1 MTELYL
7 SDLMKLGGIDPD
19 GAVLIRHSIGDIAF
33 AKCYEN
39 GSESIEQYTRLQA
52 EHFSDGFKYWL
63 VFIGEKG
70 RGARFFGAYTVKGKH
85 PATPD
90 NMPTGFPVPEMF
102 ERNVYQYDLEA
113 NDFLSD
119 YQGRLVID
127 WGNAAVAWHQKATNP
142 KKIIAV
148 NSQDFVGY
156 DNLILSFG
164 QLKDIVEKPN
174 VYDKYISALSAVKAV
189 YLIADRKTGKQY
201 IGSATGSDGL
211 FGRWKEYVKTFHGG
225 NSGIRDYL
233 AISSDSYKDFQFS
246 ILQIFSMNESKEKI
260 LNCEALWKNKLL
272 TKDFGLND
280 N

>member
-1 MTELYL
+1 M
-7 SDLMKLGGIDPD
+7 
-19 GAVLIRHSIGDIAF
+19 
-33 AKCYEN
+33 
-39 GSESIEQYTRLQA
+39 
-52 EHFSDGFKYWL
+52 
-63 VFIGEKG
+63 
-70 RGARFFGAYTVKGKH
+70 
-85 PATPD
+85 
-90 NMPTGFPVPEMF
+90 
-102 ERNVYQYDLEA
+102 
-113 NDFLSD
+113 
-119 YQGRLVID
+119 
-127 WGNAAVAWHQKATNP
+127 
-142 KKIIAV
+142 

-201 IGSATGSDGL
+201 IGSAAGSDGL

>member
-1 MTELYL
+1 MTGLYL
-7 SDLMKLGGIDPD
+7 SDLMNLGSIDPNET
-19 GAVLIRHSIGDIAF
+19 VLIRHSVGDPAF

-39 GSESIEQYTRLQA
+39 GYESIEQYTRLQV

-63 VFIGEKG
+63 VFIGEKS
-70 RGARFFGAYTVKGKH
+70 REARFFGAYTVKGKR
-85 PATPD
+85 PAKSAS
-90 NMPTGFPVPEMF
+90 MPTGFPVPEMF
-102 ERNVYQYDLEA
+102 ERNVYQYDLDT

-119 YQGRLVID
+119 YKGRLVID
-127 WGNAAVAWHQKATNP
+127 WGNATVAWHQKSTNP

-164 QLKDIVEKPN
+164 LLKDIVEKPD
-174 VYDKYISALSAVKAV
+174 VYDKYITALSVVKAV
-189 YLIADRKTGKQY
+189 YLITDRKTGKQY
-201 IGSATGSDGL
+201 IGSATGNDGL

-233 AISSDSYKDFQFS
+233 ATTSDSYKNFQFS
-246 ILQIFSMNESKEKI
+246 ILQIFSMNESTEKI
-260 LNCEALWKNKLL
+260 LNCETLWKNKLL
-272 TKDFGLND
+272 TKYFGLND

>member
-1 MTELYL
+1 MTGLYL
-7 SDLMKLGGIDPD
+7 SDLMKLGGIATDE
-19 GAVLIRHSIGDIAF
+19 AVLIRHSVGDPAF

-39 GSESIEQYTRLQA
+39 GSESIEQYTCLQA

-70 RGARFFGAYTVKGKH
+70 RGARFFRTYTVKGKR
-85 PATPD
+85 PATSE
-90 NMPTGFPVPEMF
+90 NMPMGFPVPEMF

-113 NDFLSD
+113 NDFLLD

-127 WGNAAVAWHQKATNP
+127 WGGAAVAWHQKATNQ

-148 NSQDFVGY
+148 NTQDFFGY

-164 QLKDIVEKPN
+164 QLRDVVEKPDI
-174 VYDKYISALSAVKAV
+174 YDKYISALCAVKAV
-189 YLIADRKTGKQY
+189 YLITDRKTGKQY
-201 IGSATGSDGL
+201 IGSATGNDGL

-225 NSGIRDYL
+225 NSGMINYL
-233 AISSDSYKDFQFS
+233 NISADSYKDFQFS

-272 TKDFGLND
+272 TKFFGLND

>member
-1 MTELYL
+1 MTGLYL
-7 SDLMKLGGIDPD
+7 SDLMKLGGIDLKEV
-19 GAVLIRHSIGDIAF
+19 VLIRHSVGDPAF

-52 EHFSDGFKYWL
+52 ENFSDGCKYWL
-63 VFIGEKG
+63 VFIGENGK
-70 RGARFFGAYTVKGKH
+70 GARFFGAYTIKGKR
-85 PATPD
+85 PAEPA
-90 NMPTGFPVPEMF
+90 NMPTGFPAAEMF
-102 ERNVYQYDLEA
+102 ERNIYQYDLEA

-119 YQGRLVID
+119 YKGRLVID
-127 WGNAAVAWHQKATNP
+127 WGNATVAWHQKGTND

-156 DNLILSFG
+156 DDLILSFG
-164 QLKDIVEKPN
+164 QLKDIVRQPS

-189 YLIADRKTGKQY
+189 YLITDRATGKQY

-246 ILQIFSMNESKEKI
+246 IIQTFSMNESKEKI

-272 TKDFGLND
+272 TRDFGLND